1 MAQTYKIRAVYNTL
15 MADSISKT
23 NEAQFIKDLRRRD
36 PGAVAQLYNTYA
48 DRIYSLVFH
57 QVGRNH
63 EVAQDIVQ
71 ETFVAALKSATKFRN
86 QSKVYTWLCS
96 IANNKVSDFY
106 RRQKRQAKYQT
117 MEALEADQ
125 IGDETLAA
133 DFAETGER
141 QADARQ
147 ALSSLPLHYRQVLI
161 LKYVEEMPVL
171 QISKI
176 MGRSPKSIEGL
187 LTRAR
192 KELRAK
198 LAIPSEG

>member
-1 MAQTYKIRAVYNTL
+1 MAQRCKITAVYNTP
-15 MADSISKT
+15 MVDSISKT
-23 NEAQFIKDLRRRD
+23 NYAQFVKDLRRRD
-36 PGAVAQLYNTYA
+36 PSAITQLYNTYA

-86 QSKVYTWLCS
+86 KSKVYTWLCS

-106 RRQKRQAKYQT
+106 RRQKRQAKYQIS
-117 MEALEADQ
+117 EALEPDQ

-133 DFAETGER
+133 ATTEPTER
-141 QADARQ
+141 QEDAKQ
-147 ALSSLPLHYRQVLI
+147 ALLSLPLHYRQVLI
-161 LKYVEEMPVL
+161 FKYIEEMPVL
-171 QISKI
+171 EISKI
-176 MGRSPKSIEGL
+176 MRRSPKSIEGL
-187 LTRAR
+187 ITRAR

-198 LAIPSEG
+198 LATASEG